1 MPINMQQANDL
12 KHHLLIAMPGL
23 KDSLFTGAVIYLCEH
38 NEDGAMGLVLNR
50 KLPVDFHDICEQ
62 LQIPYKLTANPIV
75 LDGGPV
81 SPEHGFILHRQAGAW
96 NSTFSVAAEAHLTS
110 SKDILKAIA
119 NDAGP
124 QEFII
129 ALGYAGWDKAQLE
142 NELSSNAWLTTE
154 ADAKLLFETPVD
166 DIYQAALA
174 KIGVSV
180 EFLSS
185 QMGHA

>member
-1 MPINMQQANDL
+1 MQQANDL
-12 KHHLLIAMPGL
+12 KHHLLIAMPSL
-23 KDSLFTGAVIYLCEH
+23 RDSLFEGTVIYLCEH
-38 NEDGAMGLVLNR
+38 NKDGAMGLVINR
-50 KLPVDFHDICEQ
+50 KLPVEFHDICEQ
-62 LQIPYKLTANPIV
+62 LGIPYKLTANPIV

-81 SPEHGFILHRQAGAW
+81 SPEHGFILHRQEGSW
-96 NSTFSVAAEAHLTS
+96 NSTFAVAEETHLTS

-119 NDAGP
+119 SGAGP
-124 QEFII
+124 QDYII

-142 NELSSNAWLTTE
+142 SELSSNAWLTTE
-154 ADAKLLFETPVD
+154 ANPQLLFETPID
-166 DIYQAALA
+166 EIYQAALA